1 MDEVFLTADEAAELK
16 GVTVAAIYAAVKD
29 NRLPHT
35 RILGRI
41 GLRREDV
48 LQWTPRSYAG
58 RPGAKS
64 GRRKGTRTTPEA
76 KARMSEAQKRRWEER
91 KRQPL

>member
-1 MDEVFLTADEAAELK
+1 MTEQLITPDEAARMK
-16 GVTVAAIYAAVKD
+16 GVTAAAIYAAVKE

-35 RILGRI
+35 RVLRRI
-41 GLRREDV
+41 GLHEADV

-64 GRRKGTRTTPEA
+64 GRPQGTPMSEEV
-76 KARMSEAQKRRWEER
+76 KARISESQKRRWAAR
-91 KRQPL
+91 KQNR